1 MRKYVSFTYFQFMI
15 YICNTTYI
23 FTPKIRS
30 FIFCIKIFFTDNNE
44 DNPGFFT
51 LPNGQVQCPI
61 CQKCLSNMTVARTH
75 YKSVHDDVKV
85 NCQLCTRS
93 FKNAWYRD
101 RHIKADHG
109 ISPKGL
115 DLKKIIKYEETS
127 GFLPLPN
134 GQAQCLKCQKILS
147 NMTVAI
153 THFKSVH
160 DDVKVNCPICKQSYK
175 NAWYRDRHIKADHGK
190 SARGL
195 DFETIKSEEISEDEF

>member
-1 MRKYVSFTYFQFMI
+1 MI
-15 YICNTTYI
+15 YICNTI
-23 FTPKIRS
+23 FFTPKIRS
-30 FIFCIKIFFTDNNE
+30 FIFCIKDFFTDNYE

-61 CQKCLSNMTVARTH
+61 CQKCLSNMTVAKTH
-75 YKSVHDDVKV
+75 FKSVHDDVKV

-147 NMTVAI
+147 NMTVAK
-153 THFKSVH
+153 TH
-160 DDVKVNCPICKQSYK
+160 YK
-175 NAWYRDRHIKADHGK
+175 GWIMCN
-190 SARGL
+190 
-195 DFETIKSEEISEDEF
+195 

>member
-1 MRKYVSFTYFQFMI
+1 
-15 YICNTTYI
+15 
-23 FTPKIRS
+23 
-30 FIFCIKIFFTDNNE
+30 
-44 DNPGFFT
+44 
-51 LPNGQVQCPI
+51 
-61 CQKCLSNMTVARTH
+61 MTVAKTH
-75 YKSVHDDVKV
+75 VKSVHDDVKV

-147 NMTVAI
+147 NMTVAK
-153 THFKSVH
+153 THYRSKIHFFFKS
-160 DDVKVNCPICKQSYK
+160 NRS
-175 NAWYRDRHIKADHGK
+175 
-190 SARGL
+190 
-195 DFETIKSEEISEDEF
+195 